1 MAKRPRDD
9 EDDFVEEEERPRRKG
24 GGVAS
29 SIVPYTNPQ
38 ALIGYYLGF
47 LAIIP
52 AIGALAAPFAI
63 GLGIWGLI
71 KSRSH
76 PESKGMVHAIVGIV
90 LGLLGLCCMGPF
102 GGWLVWNAFLSKK

>member
-9 EDDFVEEEERPRRKG
+9 EDDFVEEEEERPRRRG
-24 GGVAS
+24 GGVGS
-29 SIVPYTNPQ
+29 TIVPYTNPQ

-63 GLGIWGLI
+63 GLGVWGLI

-76 PESKGMVHAIVGIV
+76 PESKGMVHAIVGVV
-90 LGLLGLCCMGPF
+90 LGLIGMFCMGPLGIF
-102 GGWLVWNAFLSKK
+102 LGFVAFKK